1 MFGREK
7 IYKRRKAW
15 RKISNSLWSLLI
27 SVVVI
32 IILLFSGIMC
42 GKYVTLMNKE
52 GMPGNETR

>member
-32 IILLFSGIMC
+32 ILLLFSGIMC
-42 GKYVTLMNKE
+42 GKYVTLLKKE
-52 GMPGNETR
+52 GLPGNETQ